1 MRSIDQI
8 VNYLLN
14 LAHESDV
21 RCQHASAIV
30 ERKTGRIMVSATNY
44 HYHKPTRKNWTPIG
58 NYTMHAEEAV
68 FNKFKRNFPH
78 LMRRAKRN
86 YDLVVIRAQRGTNNC
101 LHSKPCKKCT
111 EKINKMIK
119 RKIINRVYYSI
130 PIKTDEKCI
139 IIP

>member
-1 MRSIDQI
+1 MRSIDDI
-8 VNYLLN
+8 VNFLSN
-14 LAHESDV
+14 LARESDV
-21 RCQHASAIV
+21 RSQHASAIV

-44 HYHKPTRKNWTPIG
+44 HYHKKVSHKEWTPQG

-68 FNKFKRNFPH
+68 FNKFKRHYPH
-78 LMRRAKRN
+78 LMRRAKSN
-86 YDLVVIRAQRGTNNC
+86 YDLVVIRIQRGGNNC

-130 PIKTDEKCI
+130 PTETTVPF
-139 IIP
+139 IP